1 MEIIGYIGGVFLTVS
16 GVPEVIR
23 TVRDKKAHIGW
34 NMLVLWF
41 IGEIFMVI
49 YSIDAKIMPLI
60 INYVFNFFVVVIMLA
75 YKIRYLYRRKMN
87 LTLEHIIP

>member
-1 MEIIGYIGGVFLTVS
+1 MEIIGYIGGAFLTVS

-23 TVRDKKAHIGW
+23 TVKDKKAHIGW

-49 YSIDAKIMPLI
+49 YSIAAKIMPLI
-60 INYVFNFFVVVIMLA
+60 INYVFNFFVVIVMLA